1 MPPKPPLSHHKE
13 NTNKM
18 SEVVEGKATIRCKEG
33 DSIFYNPVQK
43 FNRDLTVTVLRQF
56 VDSREARRG
65 DSQDDKQVIS
75 LPPRKRAKVANGR
88 AEEVRLAIAS
98 IIHNYDR

>member
-1 MPPKPPLSHHKE
+1 ME

-33 DSIFYNPVQK
+33 GSIFYNPVQK

-56 VDSREARRG
+56 ADSRNASKG
-65 DSQDDKQVIS
+65 DSKDEKQGSVGAG
-75 LPPRKRAKVANGR
+75 PPKKRAKVAN
-88 AEEVRLAIAS
+88 EHFEKVCLQ
-98 IIHNYDR
+98 